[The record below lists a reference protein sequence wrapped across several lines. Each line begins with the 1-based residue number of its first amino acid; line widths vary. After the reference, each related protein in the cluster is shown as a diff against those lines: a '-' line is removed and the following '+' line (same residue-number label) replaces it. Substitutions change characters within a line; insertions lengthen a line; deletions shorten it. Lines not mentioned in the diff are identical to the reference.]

1 MKILKIATVTLW
13 VEDFNNAIKFYRD
26 TLGLELLTQPGDMPH
41 FKVGDGILVL
51 AKGKFIQPA
60 DAFPPEFPQLALAV
74 DNLDKMAARLQNQ
87 HVALEAN
94 IQERRDSCWI
104 KLRDPDSNLIELVEV
119 KS

>member
-1 MKILKIATVTLW
+1 MITNFATVTLW
-13 VEDFNNAIKFYRD
+13 VEDFNNAIRFYRD

-51 AKGKFIQPA
+51 AKGKFTQPA

-74 DNLDKMAARLQNQ
+74 DNLDEMASRLQSLQ
-87 HVALEAN
+87 VKLEAN
-94 IQERRDSCWI
+94 IEERRDSCWV
-104 KLRDPDSNLIELVEV
+104 KLRDPDGNLIELVEV

>member
-1 MKILKIATVTLW
+1 MITNFATVTLW
-13 VEDFNNAIKFYRD
+13 VENFNNAVKFYRD
-26 TLGLELLTQPGDMPH
+26 TLGLELLTQPGEMPH

-51 AKGKFIQPA
+51 AKGKFSQPA

-74 DNLDKMAARLQNQ
+74 DDLDKTAARLQNQ

-104 KLRDPDSNLIELVEV
+104 KLRDPDGNLIELVEV

>member
-1 MKILKIATVTLW
+1 MIAKFATVTLW
-13 VEDFNNAIKFYRD
+13 VEDFKKSVAFYRD
-26 TLGLELLTQPGDMPH
+26 SLGLELLTQPGEMPH

-51 AKGKFIQPA
+51 AKGRFKQPENP
-60 DAFPPEFPQLALAV
+60 FPPEFPQLALAV
-74 DNLDKMAARLQNQ
+74 DDLDAMAARLQNQ

-104 KLRDPDSNLIELVEV
+104 KLRDPDGNLIELVEV